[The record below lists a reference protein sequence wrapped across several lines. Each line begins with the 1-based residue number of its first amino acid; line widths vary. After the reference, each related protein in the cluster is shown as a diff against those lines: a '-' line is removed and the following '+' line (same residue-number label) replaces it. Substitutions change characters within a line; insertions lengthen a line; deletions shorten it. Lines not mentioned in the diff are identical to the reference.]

1 MPQAIANGGQV
12 LLLGLDFGST
22 TSSALVA
29 QASIS
34 SHCVTGR
41 MALQDPRVLY
51 RGEPV
56 FTPFDH
62 GSIDLAAI
70 RGLIATWLDEAGVAA
85 GELFSGGV
93 IITGLAAQRDNAQAL
108 AELVNELVGDA
119 LVTRADDGGLES
131 WLAFMGSCSALSR
144 FHHEQPLLN
153 LDIGGGTTNA
163 ALGLAGNVLACGCHF
178 IGARH
183 LQFEPG
189 SYRLNDLSS
198 FGEHLLRALG
208 IDERLGSELDRRQVD
223 AVLDWYI
230 QALLAIAEG
239 DTAFFT
245 SELGQQIEQIPLNL
259 PELPGTCAVTFSGG
273 VGELLYRHLDGQ
285 SLPGTTHYGDLGID
299 LALAIAATPRLVRD
313 ARRLVPENRG
323 RATVYGL
330 TLHNTEISGTTLFL
344 PRPHVLPLKDLPIV
358 ARLDTSASQA
368 QLVDAISMARSSRG
382 GACLQLLDSG
392 NTPGLEG
399 IRQLGGRLAA
409 AIAQVGPDA
418 DWPLVILLESNAG
431 KALGNYASDWERLPV
446 NLLVIDEVR
455 ERHAHYVNL
464 GKPQQQIVPVA
475 FYGVH

>member
-1 MPQAIANGGQV
+1 MPQALADDGQV

-29 QASIS
+29 QARIS

-41 MALQDPRVLY
+41 MALQEPRVLY

-56 FTPFDH
+56 FTPFER
-62 GSIDLAAI
+62 GSIDLAAV
-70 RGLIATWLDEAGVAA
+70 RGLIATWLDEAGVSAR
-85 GELFSGGV
+85 ELFSGGV
-93 IITGLAAQRDNAQAL
+93 IITGLAARQDNAQAL
-108 AELVNELVGDA
+108 AELVSERVGDA

-144 FHHEQPLLN
+144 FHSEQPLLN

-189 SYRLNDLSS
+189 SYRLSAVSS
-198 FGEHLLRALG
+198 FGAQLLRTLG
-208 IDERLGSELDRRQVD
+208 IDGRIGSELERPQVD

-230 QALLAIAEG
+230 QALLAIVEG
-239 DTAFFT
+239 DRSFFA
-245 SELGQQIEQIPLNL
+245 SEAGRLIEQIPL
-259 PELPGTCAVTFSGG
+259 ELPASAGEPALTFSGG

-285 SLPGTTHYGDLGID
+285 PLPGTTHYGDLGIN

-313 ARRLVPENRG
+313 TRRLVPENRG

-344 PRPHVLPLKDLPIV
+344 PRPQALPLRDLPIV
-358 ARLDTSASQA
+358 ARLTIDASQA
-368 QLVDAISMARSSRG
+368 QLAEAIALARNSRA
-382 GACLQLLDSG
+382 GACLQLLDGG
-392 NTPGLEG
+392 NTPGLQG
-399 IRQLGGRLAA
+399 IRQLGGRLAGA
-409 AIAQVGPDA
+409 LAEVGPDA

-431 KALGNYASDWERLPV
+431 HALGHYASDWGRLPV
-446 NLLVIDEVR
+446 NLVVIDEVR
-455 ERHAHYVNL
+455 ERHAHFVNL
-464 GKPQQQIVPVA
+464 GKPRQQIVPVA